1 MELTIKNDDLGKV
14 IGRVLTEGEGE
25 PVFAG
30 KTPQQ
35 QAEDLVATYAL
46 DILRNGMAQGKDIG
60 FAYEDLPGLPAA
72 AAACYRT
79 YRKTETAAISA
90 EGTAKSL
97 AAYFMVL
104 AWNEHDA
111 AWDVRQRPVLMDP
124 STPENPNL
132 WGMYSVTVNG
142 ADFLRAVNDGRR
154 MLNEGGKRLLAFDL
168 NPLMDAYRKAT
179 GGDLAKKGLVNIVF
193 DR

>member
-1 MELTIKNDDLGKV
+1 MESTVPLIIASAAAAV
-14 IGRVLTEGEGE
+14 
-25 PVFAG
+25 
-30 KTPQQ
+30 
-35 QAEDLVATYAL
+35 
-46 DILRNGMAQGKDIG
+46 M
-60 FAYEDLPGLPAA
+60 LPAA

-104 AWNEHDA
+104 AWNERDA

-132 WGMYSVTVNG
+132 WGMYSVCVNG

-168 NPLMDAYRKAT
+168 NPLMDAYQKAT
-179 GGDLAKKGLVNIVF
+179 GVDLAKKGLVNIVF